1 MAGTPR
7 CGGTT
12 SAFGEDWTMP
22 KLWPLSAAGWHVP
35 RFGPQALL
43 DGMSPGLVEPRRVSP
58 IPVCLRVALKKGS
71 LRRVQASPLQ
81 LLQMPS
87 KGWEEGK
94 LLHKELDLS

>member
-1 MAGTPR
+1 MEAQH
-7 CGGTT
+7 
-12 SAFGEDWTMP
+12 
-22 KLWPLSAAGWHVP
+22 LLSVKTGLCQSL
-35 RFGPQALL
+35 GPQALL

-71 LRRVQASPLQ
+71 LRCVQASPLQ